1 MERSLASRRRR
12 LHLDLGA
19 ALLEWNH
26 LRLAEE
32 GLSSPMSLEQ
42 ALGVVRTTLNGVHH
56 PITGNTLHSERD
68 VTPAFLAVQGLAC
81 ESRQ

>member
-1 MERSLASRRRR
+1 MNRVLASRRRR
-12 LHLDLGA
+12 LRLELGA

-42 ALGVVRTTLNGVHH
+42 ALGIRTTLNGVHH
-56 PITGNTLHSERD
+56 PITGNTLGSGRD
-68 VTPAFLAVQGLAC
+68 DIPPFPSAQGLAC